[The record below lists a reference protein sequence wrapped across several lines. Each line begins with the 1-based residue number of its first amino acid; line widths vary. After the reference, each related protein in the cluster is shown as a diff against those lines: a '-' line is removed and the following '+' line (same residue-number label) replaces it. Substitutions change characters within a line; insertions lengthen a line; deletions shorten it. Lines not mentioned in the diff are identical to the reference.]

1 MKVRNLRLLV
11 EELEG
16 KVVIT
21 KEPQTIKEGSK
32 QAVLIRFISGVKGM
46 LEMLATAKRN
56 DEEFASLV
64 SDAQSIINT
73 IKNEFYDLNSIIED
87 LNEFLDDSIS
97 TDNLDTAIDEL
108 SDEVDY
114 SEIKELDE
122 DEVEDLEVDEAF
134 EMVEGDYNE

>member
-21 KEPQTIKEGSK
+21 KEAQTIKEGSK
-32 QAVLIRFISGVKGM
+32 QAVLIKFISGVKGM
-46 LEMLATAKRN
+46 LEMLATAKRD
-56 DEEFASLV
+56 DEKFASLV
-64 SDAQSIINT
+64 ADAQSVINT

-114 SEIKELDE
+114 SEIKAFDE